1 MYSGSFVGCAPR
13 QGCNKH
19 PTRQSEGVSNYYVFT
34 FANSFL
40 TVEPFF
46 IICYRSA
53 QTRRIQLSRVKSPYG
68 DGFMIAAQ
76 VLCIVAFA
84 ISWIWWVVW
93 IISFAAVIFF
103 NSIWCCRQS
112 KAGIIAATSIAT
124 IAGALCVVA
133 AFIMLVNWQKASLCA
148 PFYFWSDAD
157 YYDDIYDNNSYDDA
171 NYYDISSIDL
181 CPEVAYATVAFI
193 DATLWFAV
201 AACTFTFL
209 KSGRYARIEA
219 ALVEKSRTGN
229 GGGAVMTVVE
239 MGNVQTVEQVAED
252 PVRFAS
258 ATTTV
263 SASFPANYALI
274 PSK

>member
-1 MYSGSFVGCAPR
+1 MYSGSFVGCDPR

-76 VLCIVAFA
+76 VLCIVAFL
-84 ISWIWWVVW
+84 ISWVWWVVW
-93 IISFAAVIFF
+93 VISLAAVIFF
-103 NSIWCCRQS
+103 NLMWCCRQS

-133 AFIMLVNWQKASLCA
+133 AIIMLAHWQNASWCV
-148 PFYFWSDAD
+148 PFYFWSENR
-157 YYDDIYDNNSYDDA
+157 YYGNSSY
-171 NYYDISSIDL
+171 DL
-181 CPEVAYATVAFI
+181 CPEVAYAILAFI
-193 DATLWFAV
+193 DATLWFAA

-209 KSGRYARIEA
+209 KSGRYARMEA

-229 GGGAVMTVVE
+229 GGRAVTTVVE

-258 ATTTV
+258 ATPV
-263 SASFPANYALI
+263 SASVPATYASSEPI
-274 PSK
+274 GKVDNVSY